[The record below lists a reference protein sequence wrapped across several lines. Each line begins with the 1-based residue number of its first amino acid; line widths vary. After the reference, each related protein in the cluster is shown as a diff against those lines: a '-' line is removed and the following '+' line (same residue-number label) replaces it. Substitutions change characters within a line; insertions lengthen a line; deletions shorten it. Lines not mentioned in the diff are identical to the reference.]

1 MAHAGR
7 PVARRFHTI
16 HDPGLVER
24 WTRLE
29 ESGRTTG
36 FLSLDFARSMED
48 GLTPEWPGAPLYIAI
63 DDGQTGAPLMIVP
76 LLADTVFGVRRLEF
90 LDYGIVDYHFPLV
103 DPKACTDPQSFAAM
117 RQAFAAA
124 LPPHDILL
132 FSKVIREYRGVPNPL
147 WTDGRL
153 IEIGEG
159 ASRIELDP
167 DSLERAQRNHSV
179 YPKMAKQRTRLEKL
193 PGFEIVEA
201 TTACEIDQILGVMA
215 RQRRKRMSAQG
226 IPDLFQDPAVFA
238 HYRRLAMSGCKD
250 GRVLL
255 LGLRVGDTWLAT
267 SYCLCH
273 QGVVTGV
280 LCSLDEG
287 PYRKHSPG
295 LIATIL
301 EIEWG
306 KRHGFALYD
315 FGAGSYGYKD
325 RFGGRHRVIK
335 TLGVPATLR
344 GAACLAA
351 CRARIAL
358 RLWLRH
364 RPALAR
370 TVRRAKSLIAAAIGR
385 GRDVQNSIGR
395 RAWILLLG
403 CPL

>member
-1 MAHAGR
+1 MAHAAP
-7 PVARRFHTI
+7 PVARRFDSI

-29 ESGRTTG
+29 ESGCATA

-48 GLTPEWPGAPLYIAI
+48 GLAPERHGTPFYIAI
-63 DDGQTGAPLMIVP
+63 DDAQSGAPLMIVP
-76 LLADTVFGVRRLEF
+76 LIAETRLGVRRLGF
-90 LDYGIVDYHFPLV
+90 LDYGMVDYHFPLV
-103 DPKACTDPQSFAAM
+103 DPKACADPQRFLAM
-117 RQAFAAA
+117 RQAFDAA
-124 LPPHDILL
+124 LPPHDALL
-132 FSKVIREYRGVPNPL
+132 LCKVIREYRGVPNPL
-147 WTDGRL
+147 WTEDRL
-153 IEIGEG
+153 IDTGEG
-159 ASRIELDP
+159 ASRIDLDP
-167 DSLERAQRNHSV
+167 DSLERARRNHSV
-179 YPKMAKQRTRLEKL
+179 YPKMAKQLAKLRKL

-201 TTACEIDQILGVMA
+201 STACEIDQILNVMA
-215 RQRRKRMSAQG
+215 RQRQQRMSAQG

-238 HYRRLAMSGCKD
+238 HYRRLAMDGCKD
-250 GRVLL
+250 GRILL

-273 QGVVTGV
+273 QGVVTGI

-306 KRHGFALYD
+306 RRNGFALYD

-335 TLGVPATLR
+335 ALGIPATLR
-344 GAACLAA
+344 GSGYLAL

-358 RLWLRH
+358 RLWLRD
-364 RPALAR
+364 RPAMAQAA
-370 TVRRAKSLIAAAIGR
+370 RRAKRLLAAAL
-385 GRDVQNSIGR
+385 GR
-395 RAWILLLG
+395 RRDPQSGVARRTRPLPLG
-403 CPL
+403 